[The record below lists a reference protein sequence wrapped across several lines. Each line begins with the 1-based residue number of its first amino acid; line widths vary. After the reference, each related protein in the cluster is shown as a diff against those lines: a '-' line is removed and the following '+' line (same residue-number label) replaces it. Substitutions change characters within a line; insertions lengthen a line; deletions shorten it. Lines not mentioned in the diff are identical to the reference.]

1 MQQLLTHGTDEH
13 RNEFANLLARHMLKV
28 TSNPSSLGVLSLAVE
43 VCDAEQCLNLGRV
56 ICDSRGILVK
66 IAQQRHGHRVALS
79 ALEALRSSS
88 TEYENAYCQL
98 QSKRDTLANTR
109 YGRRVLTLCE
119 RDSAQLSD
127 DDVSP
132 KNIAELE

>member
-1 MQQLLTHGTDEH
+1 
-13 RNEFANLLARHMLKV
+13 
-28 TSNPSSLGVLSLAVE
+28 
-43 VCDAEQCLNLGRV
+43 
-56 ICDSRGILVK
+56 
-66 IAQQRHGHRVALS
+66 VALS
-79 ALEALRSSS
+79 ALEALRSCS

-119 RDSAQLSD
+119 RDSAQLID

-132 KNIAELE
+132 QNVAELE